1 MQEKEWIGFS
11 DGQEVSG
18 KVRKKTEANN
28 TKKGKGRGRGVL
40 TVFYMRCGECAR
52 A

>member
-11 DGQEVSG
+11 DGHEVSG

-28 TKKGKGRGRGVL
+28 TKKR
-40 TVFYMRCGECAR
+40 
-52 A
+52 